1 MKEKARCQIR
11 LDPKVHEQLK
21 SLASKSDLS
30 INQLVE
36 GILAWSVCN
45 AHSGI
50 PSIREDPPLIDTHP
64 ATNVVWFGHDGA
76 ERDSTGK
83 IIDIHHEPGRVCF
96 MLDFRATRATVNGWE
111 VEDVS

>member
-11 LDPKVHEQLK
+11 LDPRVHERLK
-21 SLASKSDLS
+21 TLAIDSDLS

-36 GILAWSVCN
+36 GILAWSVNN
-45 AHSGI
+45 AHSGL
-50 PSIREDPPLIDTHP
+50 PNVREDPPFVDTSP

-76 ERDSTGK
+76 ERDEHGK
-83 IIDIHHEPGRVCF
+83 VIDVSAEPGQICF

-111 VEDVS
+111 ARHVS